1 MKLLIIVDYQND
13 FVNGSLGFPGA
24 EKLED
29 KIISIIDNYDD
40 IIFTFDTHKDNE
52 YLNTFEGKMLPVKHT
67 IEGTYGHELFGK
79 LKDYESKAIKC
90 FNKDTFPSLELGNFL
105 KEHPEYTE
113 IDLCGLVSHM
123 CVFSNAVICKA
134 ALPNSLITVLKDYTD
149 SFDKQL
155 ETKSFQVLNGLQIEV
170 R

>member
-1 MKLLIIVDYQND
+1 MKLLIIVDYQKD
-13 FVNGSLGFPGA
+13 FVDGSLGFPNA
-24 EKLED
+24 DLLEN
-29 KIISIIDNYDD
+29 KIISIIDNYDS
-40 IIFTFDTHKDNE
+40 IIFTKDTHDND
-52 YLNTFEGKMLPVKHT
+52 YLNSFEGKILPVMHT
-67 IEGTYGHELFGK
+67 IKGTAGHELYGK
-79 LKDYESKAIKC
+79 LKDYESRAVKIFEK
-90 FNKDTFPSLELGNFL
+90 NTFPSLELGNYL

-134 ALPNSLITVLKDYTD
+134 ALPNALITVLKDYTD

-155 ETKSFQVLNGLQIEV
+155 ETKSFQILNGLHIEV